1 MNGSHYTLYNTYI
14 IPFLFFWLYTP
25 MTERTLANR
34 LRIAIIEEVAKIDLP
49 WFLFEHIDKGLLEL
63 NYFKL
68 SNLYN
73 NLEDYVFYLEEIQD
87 NYVQFVK
94 RHNPLLKNKRLD
106 AQVYEPF
113 MTDSLFN
120 ERYELYFNRQEMIH
134 LESLFSVTCI
144 LRMKEFINR
153 RILQHKN
160 KQVASNKL

>member
-1 MNGSHYTLYNTYI
+1 M
-14 IPFLFFWLYTP
+14 

-34 LRIAIIEEVAKIDLP
+34 LRIAIVEEVAKIDLP
-49 WFLFEHIDKGLLEL
+49 GFLFEHIDKSLLEL

-73 NLEDYVFYLEEIQD
+73 NLEDYIKYLHDIQKNYIVFIKKTNSLTKTPKKDQSI
-87 NYVQFVK
+87 
-94 RHNPLLKNKRLD
+94 
-106 AQVYEPF
+106 YEPF

-120 ERYELYFNRQEMIH
+120 EKYELSLNKQEMIH

-160 KQVASNKL
+160 KNIRTENITKKHTL